1 MSSLDNFVKDNAKWL
16 IGLVFFAGLAYGE
29 VQNMRT
35 IESRLNKKI
44 KIISELESD
53 INLLKIE
60 IAIIKNKQNGK

>member
-35 IESRLNKKI
+35 IESRLNKR
-44 KIISELESD
+44 
-53 INLLKIE
+53 LK
-60 IAIIKNKQNGK
+60 